1 MRRLLQKQTRSLQ
14 TARVLAQAIRSDIP
28 QSGLDPAYNQI
39 TPQIIIQQS
48 GFEQPPPIAP
58 SASSSIPVPGLKDP
72 IAEELKRIDAD
83 VKHGLLDKTGDGAN
97 ANIIKLGEELKK
109 VAEGIKN
116 ISAGSGKITAR
127 EIQYD
132 DERLSAIR
140 MQAERYI
147 PGMRETLGG
156 GERGI
161 FGGLKDIF
169 SSSPMKNFK
178 LEDIDERSLFGGV
191 IKRRMAERQYAEDQL
206 SMIKTT
212 KGDIQEDIQ
221 KQTRYQDEQGQFSE
235 KLFRQRKIEQFRQQ
249 NAIRGEISKTMEE
262 IDRLKHDE
270 GYTDEQIKKTGLY
283 KTLHKQEARL
293 SLVDPERFGKE
304 VRAAKRKDYEQQL
317 ATHTGSIAPKNIS
330 SVSPTSPIS
339 DTLEKSS
346 VNISEKESEQ
356 MLVVSQ
362 QIGLLKQIEENTRHL
377 KDLGSILKSAMDK
390 IGTAGGSDSGGG
402 GGGGI
407 DLGGL
412 GDLGNGPDR
421 RRGSRGHGIGSK
433 LKQLGTGAIQLGA
446 KGARAALPYAL
457 PAAIAYGAARTLD
470 YGASAL
476 GAGDVE
482 IDETED
488 EANWQKMSAG
498 QKIGSGIA
506 RGIESVGSFLGLES
520 FAKEAEASRI
530 EKETKMLQGQ
540 TQSSSASEQPVKA
553 TPVKEPDEEKLKQIR
568 ESFQKSAGALAE
580 AQAAEKRLTK
590 EKGAPDIEW
599 GRTYRYE
606 IPDWQGKKTGLSSG
620 TRDAYSDAVTDK
632 EYEQLVLKQAVSSDK
647 ASSALQAYGQERDSI
662 QKLSARDLTASE
674 RWPVS
679 PAMKSNAEKMIEAL
693 EERGGAKSG
702 EIQMPRT
709 VAQYQELVS
718 RYRQMNMVELQKNK
732 SVLPQTADAKGP
744 GLLSSIGSGIGDE
757 GLVAAP
763 GQEQTLGEIQAKT
776 RAMVGYESIEPSRQT
791 GSVVYDESNQLKQ
804 AESQNR
810 DRQPEP
816 SVINAPVTNI
826 NQTTNNVT
834 RPPARNTDST
844 YREYSKSRF
853 SW

>member
-1 MRRLLQKQTRSLQ
+1 MRRLLRKQMHSLKN
-14 TARVLAQAIRSDIP
+14 ARALANALRVDRP
-28 QSGLDPAYNQI
+28 QSGLDNIQQQI
-39 TPQIIIQQS
+39 NPQIIIQQS
-48 GFEQPPPIAP
+48 EMDEARAIE
-58 SASSSIPVPGLKDP
+58 SSTISETPGSKDP
-72 IAEELKRIDAD
+72 VTEELKRLDAD

-116 ISAGSGKITAR
+116 ISTEAGKITAR

-140 MQAERYI
+140 MQGERYI

-169 SSSPMKNFK
+169 SSSPMKDFK

-212 KGDIQEDIQ
+212 KGGIQEDIQ
-221 KQTRYQDEQGQFSE
+221 KQARYQDEQGQFSE

-249 NAIRGEISKTMEE
+249 NTIRGEISKTMEE

-283 KTLHKQEARL
+283 KTLHKQESRL

-339 DTLEKSS
+339 DTLEKTS

-402 GGGGI
+402 DGGGI
-407 DLGGL
+407 DIGGL
-412 GDLGNGPDR
+412 GDLGDSPGR
-421 RRGSRGHGIGSK
+421 RRDSRGRGIGSK
-433 LKQLGTGAIQLGA
+433 LKRLGTGAIQLGA

-457 PAAIAYGAARTLD
+457 PAAIAYGAAKTLD

-476 GAGDVE
+476 GVGDVE
-482 IDETED
+482 IDETQD
-488 EANWQKMSAG
+488 ETNLEKLSAG

-540 TQSSSASEQPVKA
+540 TQSSSASEQTIETNIKFNESVFAENDPENYKKFIEF
-553 TPVKEPDEEKLKQIR
+553 KESRTNE
-568 ESFQKSAGALAE
+568 LA
-580 AQAAEKRLTK
+580 
-590 EKGAPDIEW
+590 
-599 GRTYRYE
+599 
-606 IPDWQGKKTGLSSG
+606 
-620 TRDAYSDAVTDK
+620 K
-632 EYEQLVLKQAVSSDK
+632 EYIESN
-647 ASSALQAYGQERDSI
+647 AYGKGREGRRI
-662 QKLSARDLTASE
+662 A
-674 RWPVS
+674 
-679 PAMKSNAEKMIEAL
+679 
-693 EERGGAKSG
+693 G
-702 EIQMPRT
+702 T
-709 VAQYQELVS
+709 VAQRRARDEAAIKF
-718 RYRQMNMVELQKNK
+718 QKEIEAVGAG
-732 SVLPQTADAKGP
+732 SVTQTKIQTDDGIEVMPAIVNDKRVGT
-744 GLLSSIGSGIGDE
+744 IGDE
-757 GLVAAP
+757 GLIAKLR
-763 GQEQTLGEIQAKT
+763 QEDTLRKAQAK
-776 RAMVGYESIEPSRQT
+776 AGVMLSAQSIEPIQDLGGR
-791 GSVVYDESNQLKQ
+791 VYQESDELKA
-804 AESQNR
+804 AEKSSIQQQSQPAANI
-810 DRQPEP
+810 
-816 SVINAPVTNI
+816 INAPTTNV

-834 RPPARNTDST
+834 RPSARNTDST
-844 YREYSKSRF
+844 YREYAKSRF

>member
-1 MRRLLQKQTRSLQ
+1 MQSLKN
-14 TARVLAQAIRSDIP
+14 ARALANALRVDQP
-28 QSGLDPAYNQI
+28 QSGLDNTQQQI
-39 TPQIIIQQS
+39 NPQIIIQQS
-48 GFEQPPPIAP
+48 EMDEARAIE
-58 SASSSIPVPGLKDP
+58 SSTISETPGSKDP
-72 IAEELKRIDAD
+72 VTEELKRLDAD

-169 SSSPMKNFK
+169 SSSPMKDFK

-212 KGDIQEDIQ
+212 KGSIQEDIQ
-221 KQTRYQDEQGQFSE
+221 KQARYQDEQGQFSE

-283 KTLHKQEARL
+283 KTLHKQESRL

-317 ATHTGSIAPKNIS
+317 ATRTGSIAPKNIS

-402 GGGGI
+402 DGGGI

-421 RRGSRGHGIGSK
+421 RRGSRGRGIGSK
-433 LKQLGTGAIQLGA
+433 LKRLGRGAIELGA

-476 GAGDVE
+476 GVGDVE

-540 TQSSSASEQPVKA
+540 TRSSSASEQTIETNIKFN
-553 TPVKEPDEEKLKQIR
+553 EPSIDNYKVDQQKTDVAYKEKLLAQSEL
-568 ESFQKSAGALAE
+568 ESFVAQEGEMQLLSSNEWGDAYGYTDPEKQKKLIELRRNVTSKEQEIDDIVDAPKKRFIAEYIAKNKHKFKYREESLERFAESAWARRQSTEAIVEGKAIIDGNIATTKVYGGEILGNELTAGQMNRLDRMLDLDPKSIDPEMLQKHQRQKQKILAQSIE
-580 AQAAEKRLTK
+580 PAQDLGGKVYQESDELKAAEK
-590 EKGAPDIEW
+590 
-599 GRTYRYE
+599 
-606 IPDWQGKKTGLSSG
+606 S
-620 TRDAYSDAVTDK
+620 
-632 EYEQLVLKQAVSSDK
+632 
-647 ASSALQAYGQERDSI
+647 SI
-662 QKLSARDLTASE
+662 QQQSQ
-674 RWPVS
+674 
-679 PAMKSNAEKMIEAL
+679 PAANI
-693 EERGGAKSG
+693 
-702 EIQMPRT
+702 
-709 VAQYQELVS
+709 
-718 RYRQMNMVELQKNK
+718 
-732 SVLPQTADAKGP
+732 
-744 GLLSSIGSGIGDE
+744 
-757 GLVAAP
+757 
-763 GQEQTLGEIQAKT
+763 
-776 RAMVGYESIEPSRQT
+776 
-791 GSVVYDESNQLKQ
+791 
-804 AESQNR
+804 
-810 DRQPEP
+810 
-816 SVINAPVTNI
+816 INAPTTNV

-834 RPPARNTDST
+834 RPSARNTDST
-844 YREYSKSRF
+844 YREYAKSRF